1 MSEKPWAGRFNLPT
15 DKFVEEF
22 NASIYFDKRLYKFD
36 IKGSIAHASM
46 LGRQGIISEDES
58 KIIIAGLEQVL
69 SEIENGEFQF
79 NIEDEDIHMA
89 CEKRLTEIVGPVGG
103 KLHTARSR
111 NDQVAVDVRMYI
123 MYEAETVKAY
133 LINLTKVI
141 IDKALDNVGVIMP
154 GYTHLQTGQP
164 ILFSHYLMAYFQMF
178 KRDFQRFNDMM
189 IRANYCP
196 LGAGA
201 LAGTTFPID
210 RNYTAT
216 SLNFYGP
223 TENSIDS
230 VSDRD
235 FVLEFLSA
243 ASITMMHLSR
253 FAEELI
259 LFSNADVNFI
269 ALTDDYCTGSSI
281 MPQKKNP
288 DIPELI
294 RGKTGRVYGSLMTML
309 TIMKGLPLAYNKDMQ
324 EDKEPLFD
332 ACDTLIASL
341 KVFAPMIEKMY
352 INEEKMRI
360 SAGSGYS
367 TATDLA
373 DYLVR
378 KGVPFRQSHHIVG
391 KTVAY
396 AIDNNKN
403 LDELTLEELQ
413 GFSKL
418 ITNDVFNYITLESSV
433 KNRNSYGGTALDSV
447 MTQIKH
453 AKSFIDENI

>member
-253 FAEELI
+253 FSEELI